1 MGDTEQLSTRLSE
14 FMEQMST
21 RQRALEEQMV
31 ELSHSIKTGKGY
43 SEKNIEGDESSA
55 SKKRTSTSQQGWL
68 KRCEKFFCNQRTNE
82 DDKVG
87 LAAFHLLGKAQLW
100 FDQVEEEET
109 DLDWGRFKECC
120 HSRTVEEYQ
129 SQFQSLLARIS
140 DLKPRQQVDL
150 FTARL
155 VEELRID
162 IEMQQSGNLGV
173 AMNMAQAL
181 EHKQK
186 ASSKLSSRTN
196 LNWPTSPNIGNIPTI
211 PTTKSFNTNGGCTT
225 EIIVGT
231 SGELGRR
238 YNLPLKKINPSC
250 TTQSDPNPP

>member
-55 SKKRTSTSQQGWL
+55 SKKRTSTSQQG
-68 KRCEKFFCNQRTNE
+68 
-82 DDKVG
+82 

-120 HSRTVEEYQ
+120 HVRFGPPMSNNPLGELANLKYSGTVEEYK

-196 LNWPTSPNIGNIPTI
+196 LNWPTSPNIGNISTI